1 MTSMAVKLLVHLC
14 LLTSLL
20 AMAMPTDRS
29 TYIIHM
35 DRTAMPMAF
44 TDHHHWYSSTLQ
56 SLSTSNSAKEDASEA
71 APRLIYA
78 YENVM
83 HGFSAVLSGE
93 ELKAL
98 KQAPGFLSA
107 HEEKQA
113 TMDTSHTYE
122 FLSLNTVTGLWP
134 ASKYGEDV
142 IIGVIDSGVWPESDS
157 FNDKG
162 MPKLAPKRWKGKC
175 EPGQEFNTSL
185 CNRKLIGARY
195 FNKGV
200 RAANPGIK
208 ISMNSARDTF
218 GHGTHCA
225 STAAGNYASADY
237 FGYAS
242 GVARG
247 IAPRSRL
254 AVYKVNWQ
262 EGSYESDVLAGLDQA
277 IADSVDI
284 ISVSLGFSGT
294 DFYEDPIAI
303 GSFSAMEKGIFV
315 SISAGNRGPGRSTLH
330 NGTPW
335 ALTVAAG
342 SIDRK
347 FSGTL
352 TLGNGQ
358 TIIGTTLYPENALLV
373 NVQLIY
379 NETISACNSSSLLTS
394 EAEGM
399 IVVCDDT
406 GSTYYQNYYVT
417 ESKAAGAVFI
427 SDEIHNFDNT
437 CPGVVINSKQAVNLI
452 KYAKKNLEATV
463 TMKFRQT
470 FIGTERAPAVASSSS
485 RGPSQNTP
493 GVLKPDIMAPG
504 TNILAAWVPNMAAA
518 IIGNTPLG
526 SDYNILSGTSMA
538 CPHAAGVAALLKSA
552 RPGWSPAAI
561 RSAMMTTASV
571 LDNTLKPIKDNGFFS
586 DASPLAMGA
595 GQVDPNKA
603 LEPGL
608 VYDANPQDYVSLLYA
623 SGYTSKQVRIIT
635 RSKLYN
641 SSKASS
647 DLNYPSFIATF
658 EPNSTSYS
666 RMFVRTVT
674 NVGDGPASYKVT
686 VTMPKWVSVVV
697 QPDVLVFKKKDERL
711 KYKVT
716 VKATPPKG
724 DAGADA
730 FGALVWVD
738 EKGKYTVRSPL
749 VVLLL

>member
-1 MTSMAVKLLVHLC
+1 
-14 LLTSLL
+14 
-20 AMAMPTDRS
+20 
-29 TYIIHM
+29 
-35 DRTAMPMAF
+35 
-44 TDHHHWYSSTLQ
+44 
-56 SLSTSNSAKEDASEA
+56 
-71 APRLIYA
+71 
-78 YENVM
+78 M
-83 HGFSAVLSGE
+83 HGFSAVLSGDE
-93 ELKAL
+93 VKAL
-98 KQAPGFLSA
+98 KQVSGFLSA

-113 TMDTSHTYE
+113 TMDTTHTYE

-134 ASKYGEDV
+134 ASNYGEDV

-162 MPKLAPKRWKGKC
+162 MPELAPKRWKGKC

-200 RAANPGIK
+200 LAANPGIN
-208 ISMNSARDTF
+208 ISMNSTRDTF

-284 ISVSLGFSGT
+284 ISISLGFSGT

-315 SISAGNRGPGRSTLH
+315 SISAGNRGPDRSTVH

-373 NVQLIY
+373 NVQLVY

-399 IVVCDDT
+399 IVVCEDT
-406 GSTYYQNYYVT
+406 GSTYFQNYYVT

-427 SDEIHNFDNT
+427 SDEIRNFDNT

-452 KYAKKNLEATV
+452 KYAKNNLEATV

-470 FIGTERAPAVASSSS
+470 FVGTERAPAVASSSS
-485 RGPSQNTP
+485 RGPSQNIP

-504 TNILAAWVPNMAAA
+504 TKVLAAWVPNRAAA

-526 SDYNILSGTSMA
+526 SDYNIISGTSMA

-561 RSAMMTTASV
+561 RSAMMTTANV
-571 LDNTLKPIKDNGFFS
+571 LDNTLKPIQDNGFFS

-608 VYDANPQDYVSLLYA
+608 VYDAKPQDYVSLLYA
-623 SGYTSKQVRIIT
+623 SGYTSKQVRMIT
-635 RSKLYN
+635 RSKSYD

-647 DLNYPSFIATF
+647 DLNYPSFVALF

-666 RMFVRTVT
+666 RTFV
-674 NVGDGPASYKVT
+674 
-686 VTMPKWVSVVV
+686 
-697 QPDVLVFKKKDERL
+697 
-711 KYKVT
+711 
-716 VKATPPKG
+716 
-724 DAGADA
+724 
-730 FGALVWVD
+730 
-738 EKGKYTVRSPL
+738 
-749 VVLLL
+749 